1 MAPDGGAQMKPRERV
16 LRAWRRSEGVPDR
29 TPIQFDLCRSLL
41 DFFGAQLG
49 IPVHYTQNLFED
61 VTYRISGNEVRTAMG
76 SDVVVTGAAEAD
88 DFHAE
93 KGADGTWV
101 NEYGMRMRQG
111 EIYVEVVESPLAH
124 ATSAA
129 DVAAFMDEG
138 QAAEFEIEP

>member
-1 MAPDGGAQMKPRERV
+1 MRPRERV
-16 LRAWRRSEGVPDR
+16 LRALRRREGIPDR
-29 TPIQFDLCRSLL
+29 VPIQFDLCRSLL
-41 DFFGAQLG
+41 DQFGAQLG

-93 KGADGTWV
+93 RDADNTWL

-111 EIYVEVVESPLAH
+111 EIYAEIIECRYGRSQS
-124 ATSAA
+124 TSSMRCDVLTAQDAA
-129 DVAAFMDEG
+129 
-138 QAAEFEIEP
+138 